1 MLCSL
6 LHYCR
11 GEHGFEAFGAGR
23 RNNKNLRKGVWEES
37 KKLWKIGFP
46 SILARVTTFGMFI
59 VTQAFIGHIGQLE
72 LATYALIQVIVV
84 RFSNVVLLGMSS
96 ATETL
101 CGSLYPPS
109 DALVRVFVV
118 CYSSPVGEIG
128 YLFTSEE
135 EVANSVAD
143 LSVLLSFSVLLNIVQ
158 LILSGKTYLYK
169 MKY

>member
-101 CGSLYPPS
+101 W
-109 DALVRVFVV
+109 V
-118 CYSSPVGEIG
+118 EIG
-128 YLFTSEE
+128 AGRQKMISYVNICSYYVVGVPSEILLGYVAKM
-135 EVANSVAD
+135 EVKGIWIGMIIGVATQTF
-143 LSVLLSFSVLLNIVQ
+143 VLP
-158 LILSGKTYLYK
+158 T
-169 MKY
+169 